1 MKHTVSLLLLTLAPG
16 VSAAPNSEP
25 SITPTNA
32 PSSIELHDQ
41 FGAPQ
46 TLSFPATNV
55 TLLTIADKKGSE
67 QIASWVA
74 PLKQRFGKR
83 IDIRGLADVST
94 VPRPLRGMIRR
105 KFQKFQTYP
114 VMMDWSGEAVKA
126 FTYVPDKANVLVLDG
141 RGQILQRISGEAN
154 PKAVQDLCAAIDR
167 ALVNRAHTLATQ

>member
-1 MKHTVSLLLLTLAPG
+1 MKQIVSLLLLTLATG
-16 VSAAPNSEP
+16 VSAAPKAEP

-32 PSSIELHDQ
+32 PSSIALHDQ
-41 FGAPQ
+41 FDAPQ

-67 QIASWVA
+67 QIAGWVA

-94 VPRPLRGMIRR
+94 VPRPLRGMIRM
-105 KFQKFQTYP
+105 KFQKIQTYS
-114 VMMDWSGEAVKA
+114 VMMDWSGETVKA

-141 RGQILQRISGEAN
+141 RGQILKRLSGAAN
-154 PKAVQDLCAAIDR
+154 PQAVQDLCAAIDR

>member
-1 MKHTVSLLLLTLAPG
+1 MKQIVSLLLLTLAAG

-25 SITPTNA
+25 SSTPTNA

-41 FGAPQ
+41 FDAPQ

-67 QIASWVA
+67 QIAGCVA

-94 VPRPLRGMIRR
+94 VPRPLRGMIRM
-105 KFQKFQTYP
+105 KFQKFQSYP
-114 VMMDWSGEAVKA
+114 VMMDWSGKAVKA
-126 FTYVPDKANVLVLDG
+126 FTYVPNEANVLVLDG
-141 RGQILQRISGEAN
+141 QGQILKRISGEAN
-154 PKAVQDLCAAIDR
+154 PNAVQDLCAAIDR

>member
-1 MKHTVSLLLLTLAPG
+1 MKQLVSLVLVTLATG

-41 FGAPQ
+41 FDAPQ

-67 QIASWVA
+67 QVAGWVT

-83 IDIRGLADVST
+83 IDIRGLADVSA
-94 VPRPLRGMIRR
+94 VPRPFRGMVRK
-105 KFQKFQTYP
+105 KFQKLQTYP
-114 VMMDWSGEAVKA
+114 VMLDWSGEAVKA

-167 ALVNRAHTLATQ
+167 ALINRADKLSAQ

>member
-1 MKHTVSLLLLTLAPG
+1 MKQILLLLLVTLATG
-16 VSAAPNSEP
+16 VGAAPKGES
-25 SITPTNA
+25 SIIPTNA
-32 PSSIELHDQ
+32 PLSIEMHDQ

-46 TLSFPATNV
+46 KLSFPATNV

-67 QIASWVA
+67 QIASWVT

-94 VPRPLRGMIRR
+94 VPRSLRGIVRR
-105 KFQKFQTYP
+105 KFQRLQTYP
-114 VMMDWSGEAVKA
+114 VMLDWSGEAVKA

-141 RGQILQRISGEAN
+141 RGQILKRLSGEAN
-154 PKAVQDLCAAIDR
+154 PEAVQDLCAAIDR

>member
-1 MKHTVSLLLLTLAPG
+1 MKQLVSLLLVTVATG
-16 VSAAPNSEP
+16 VCAAPNSEP
-25 SITPTNA
+25 PSTPTNA

-41 FGAPQ
+41 FDAPQ

-67 QIASWVA
+67 QVAGWVA

-83 IDIRGLADVST
+83 IDIRGLADVSA
-94 VPRPLRGMIRR
+94 VPRLLRGMVRK
-105 KFQKFQTYP
+105 KFQRLQTYP
-114 VMMDWSGEAVKA
+114 VMLDWSGAAVKA

-141 RGQILQRISGEAN
+141 HGQILKRISGEAN

-167 ALVNRAHTLATQ
+167 ALINRADKLSAQ

>member
-1 MKHTVSLLLLTLAPG
+1 MKQIVSLLLLTLATS
-16 VSAAPNSEP
+16 VSAAPDSEA
-25 SITPTNA
+25 SVTPTNA
-32 PSSIELHDQ
+32 PSSIALHDQ
-41 FGAPQ
+41 FDAPQ

-67 QIASWVA
+67 QIAGWVA

-94 VPRPLRGMIRR
+94 VPRPLRGMVRTRFR
-105 KFQKFQTYP
+105 KSQTYP
-114 VMMDWSGEAVKA
+114 VMMDWSGEALKA

-141 RGQILQRISGEAN
+141 HGQILKRVSGEAS
-154 PKAVQDLCAAIDR
+154 PEAVEDLCATIDR